1 MQISIMEIRT
11 EFIISIMEI
20 LLDVEII
27 MEFIISVE
35 ISTELVISIMEIS
48 LKCGFLLW
56 NKYRREISI
65 MEISLECDSQ
75 YGNKYGIYGAPLW
88 K

>member
-1 MQISIMEIRT
+1 MEIST

-20 LLDVEII
+20 L
-27 MEFIISVE
+27 
-35 ISTELVISIMEIS
+35 
-48 LKCGFLLW
+48 
-56 NKYRREISI
+56 
-65 MEISLECDSQ
+65 LECDSQ